1 MCVRK
6 SSCEMEMSRVKGQNC
21 KFDCHISCQ
30 SPCPLYSLYP
40 SDTYTNMHTH
50 TIRPATLPAI
60 HSNLQDNQSACS
72 VLFCFVSFPHFL
84 FFFFFSWITARSNV
98 QLLKSRQLRYLTD
111 FLLGSTPDRGWH
123 NFWYN
128 LVVGAQCVCNRDHFK
143 SQHTVP
149 TGAANVTGTMV
160 VLESCSD
167 EFHQKWLPFNYFVP
181 MWQKSIAKTVGVR
194 G

>member
-1 MCVRK
+1 
-6 SSCEMEMSRVKGQNC
+6 MSVTMP
-21 KFDCHISCQ
+21 SVLSQ
-30 SPCPLYSLYP
+30 SL
-40 SDTYTNMHTH
+40 THTH
-50 TIRPATLPAI
+50 TQTCI
-60 HSNLQDNQSACS
+60 HTRFDQQPLQLFIPISRIINQHALCY
-72 VLFCFVSFPHFL
+72 FVSFRFL
-84 FFFFFSWITARSNV
+84 ISSFWFFSWITVRSNV

-128 LVVGAQCVCNRDHFK
+128 LVVGAQCVCNRDHFE

-149 TGAANVTGTMV
+149 TCKCNGNKGGVGK
-160 VLESCSD
+160 LLWWGRQP
-167 EFHQKWLPFNYFVP
+167 QKWLLFNYFVP